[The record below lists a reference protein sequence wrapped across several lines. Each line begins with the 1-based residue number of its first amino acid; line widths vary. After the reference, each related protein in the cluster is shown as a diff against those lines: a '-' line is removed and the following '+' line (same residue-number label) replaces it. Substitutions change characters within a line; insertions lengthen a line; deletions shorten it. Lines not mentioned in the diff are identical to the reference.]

1 MKNFI
6 CFAIIFSAG
15 YFFNDLITNKNIN
28 PINSAQAKVADMDS
42 DDLEDDKDF
51 RKAVEEIIEDC
62 EVDEDGEIE
71 C

>member
-15 YFFNDLITNKNIN
+15 YFFNDLIANKNIN
-28 PINSAQAKVADMDS
+28 PINSAQAKVAGMDS

>member
-15 YFFNDLITNKNIN
+15 YFFNDLIANKNIN
-28 PINSAQAKVADMDS
+28 PINSAQAEVAGMDR
-42 DDLEDDKDF
+42 DDLEDDYDF
-51 RKAVEEIIEDC
+51 RRAVQDIIEDC
-62 EVDEDGEIE
+62 EVDHDEIE